1 MQKYLIF
8 SLILLILTACGGE
21 EDTTPRPWG
30 FARIEIPQKVDYSKF
45 SNTTCPFTFE
55 YPAMGEIT
63 RNQAD
68 SCWVDIAFP
77 KYGCKWHIS
86 NKDITSTKDKMAHY
100 EDFRK
105 LVYKHSK
112 KASNITELP
121 FKNAQGEGVKFEI
134 YGNVGSP
141 IEVFF
146 SNPKHTMT
154 LDLYFNTAM
163 RNDSLAPVIDFM
175 KKEIEHTMTSLA
187 WK

>member
-1 MQKYLIF
+1 MQKYILSF
-8 SLILLILTACGGE
+8 FILLTFVACGGE

-30 FARIEIPQKVDYSKF
+30 FARIDLPEKVAYKTF
-45 SNTTCPFTFE
+45 SNTTCPFTLD

-68 SCWVDIAFP
+68 SCWLDINFP

-86 NKDITSTKDKMAHY
+86 NKDVTSTKDKMAHY

-112 KASNITELP
+112 KASNITELA

-146 SNPKHTMT
+146 ANPQHTMT

-163 RNDSLAPVIDFM
+163 RNDSLEPVIRFM
-175 KKEIEHTMTSLA
+175 KKEVEHTISSLK

>member
-1 MQKYLIF
+1 MQKH
-8 SLILLILTACGGE
+8 LILFLVCLFACGSE

-30 FARIEIPQKVDYSKF
+30 FARIELPKKVDYTAF
-45 SNTTCPFTFE
+45 NNTTCPFSME
-55 YPAMGEIT
+55 YPAMGEIS

-86 NKDITSTKDKMAHY
+86 HKDIISIQDKMAHF
-100 EDFRK
+100 EAFRK

-154 LDLYFNTAM
+154 LDIYFNTAM
-163 RNDSLAPVIDFM
+163 RNDSLEPVIAFM
-175 KKEIEHTMTSLA
+175 KKEIEHSISTLA